1 MADLLLLA
9 LASAEL
15 PDGMVLLD
23 GVIFYLKQDW
33 DQKFIFIDHKGQWY
47 INNFSHCWAGLD
59 VTRRWLTPYASHS
72 VSYKIYF
79 KSLSE
84 NLETTIFHTNLED
97 VPVGNLWHIVLP
109 LEVTSG

>member
-33 DQKFIFIDHKGQWY
+33 DQKFIFIDH
-47 INNFSHCWAGLD
+47 
-59 VTRRWLTPYASHS
+59 
-72 VSYKIYF
+72 
-79 KSLSE
+79 
-84 NLETTIFHTNLED
+84 
-97 VPVGNLWHIVLP
+97 
-109 LEVTSG
+109 